1 MENQKENKKKRT
13 LLIIVIALLIVII
26 ALLAVILLRGNGGKA
41 PENSAGVYIDQ
52 NAGKYT
58 NRDDASADTVKG
70 VVIPGWSYINLPAGQ
85 KTADTVDFYNPEG
98 NADSFYLTF
107 QLLIPDDKGGYE
119 SVYQSG
125 LVEPGL
131 HIQQIELTR
140 ELEAGTYDAI
150 LHIQPYTMDESR
162 TATNNADLKT
172 TLRVG

>member
-1 MENQKENKKKRT
+1 M
-13 LLIIVIALLIVII
+13 IIVIALLIVII
-26 ALLAVILLRGNGGKA
+26 ALLAVILLRGNGGGRKA
-41 PENSAGVYIDQ
+41 PENSSGVYIDQ
-52 NAGKYT
+52 NAGKFT
-58 NRDDASADTVKG
+58 NRDEAPADAVKG

-119 SVYQSG
+119 SVYQSS

-140 ELEAGTYDAI
+140 ALEAGSYDAI
-150 LHIQPYTMDESR
+150 LHIQPYTMDENR

>member
-41 PENSAGVYIDQ
+41 PGNSTGVYIDQ
-52 NAGKYT
+52 NAGKFT
-58 NRDDASADTVKG
+58 NRDEAPADAVKG

-85 KTADTVDFYNPEG
+85 RTADTVDFYNPEG